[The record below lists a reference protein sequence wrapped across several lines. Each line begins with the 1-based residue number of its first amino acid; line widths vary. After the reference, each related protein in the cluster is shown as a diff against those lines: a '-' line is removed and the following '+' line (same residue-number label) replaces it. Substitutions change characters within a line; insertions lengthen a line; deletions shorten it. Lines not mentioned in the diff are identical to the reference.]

1 MNLQK
6 DTKICFFELKEQI
19 IRIVKDSYYVKSFI
33 EMIENKFYN
42 NHEIT
47 YEYIENIL
55 IGLSNEKKSQ
65 KKLLLFQ
72 NKKSQLV

>member
-33 EMIENKFYN
+33 EMIENEFYN
-42 NHEIT
+42 NNKIT

-55 IGLSNEKKSQ
+55 IGLSNEKKSH
-65 KKLLLFQ
+65 KKLLLYQ

>member
-33 EMIENKFYN
+33 EMIENEFYN
-42 NHEIT
+42 NNKIT
-47 YEYIENIL
+47 YEYIENLL
-55 IGLSNEKKSQ
+55 IGLSNEKKFH
-65 KKLLLFQ
+65 KKLLLYQ